1 MRKIALFGTVMARA
15 LALAIVAPVFAAG
28 PSAMGQ
34 EHSNEGH
41 HKVPPIAVGT
51 SVAVSGSGT
60 AYKIGN
66 KTITESASIH
76 LTGNVDRSSTGRGM
90 LNLTGG
96 SLTVGGTTYTVVR
109 GHGMVNYHSD
119 RMTLHVVVKD
129 GSGNLLH
136 LILNGRH
143 GKVAT
148 GETVT
153 GFSVDFLMPQSKLA
167 HLWFL
172 KFQGATVTL

>member
-1 MRKIALFGTVMARA
+1 MALA

-28 PSAMGQ
+28 PSAMGL
-34 EHSNEGH
+34 EHANKDH

-51 SVAVSGSGT
+51 SISISGSGT
-60 AYKIGN
+60 AFKIGN

-76 LTGNVDRSSTGRGM
+76 LTGSVDRSSTGRGM

-109 GHGMVNYHSD
+109 GHGMINFHSD
-119 RMTLHVVVKD
+119 RMTLHLVVKD

-136 LILNGRH
+136 LILNGKH
-143 GKVAT
+143 TKIAT
-148 GETVT
+148 GETGK
-153 GFSVDFLMPQSKLA
+153 GFTVDFLMPQSKLA